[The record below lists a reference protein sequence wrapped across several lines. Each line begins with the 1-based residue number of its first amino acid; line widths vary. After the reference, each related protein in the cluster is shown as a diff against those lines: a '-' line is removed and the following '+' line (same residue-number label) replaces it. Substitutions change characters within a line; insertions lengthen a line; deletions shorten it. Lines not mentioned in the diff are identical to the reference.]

1 MATRI
6 VSWGSNEHVTALSP
20 SLSKAPSIV
29 SVNSILSEKLSTSQ
43 NTLIADEPGAKHMSS
58 QVIEPSR
65 TRTSWTPNMCPWV
78 HATDDSFIRH
88 HKYFFEDGNVVFLVC
103 GLQPWVVLCKF
114 THWIT
119 CRLKTHC
126 IASTDISSLA
136 TQYTSPPDL
145 PSSISVTT
153 RPSLRSYPW
162 VTSNVKTLMLS
173 SLSCT
178 LSEISGPL
186 FISLLI
192 KACVFFRNFEE
203 SDLSYEEWKS
213 VLHLSTR
220 WGFASLRKRAL
231 SSIEPPTPHDRLL
244 LARTYSVNDWVVPAL
259 SALCERTT
267 PLTLSE
273 ARQMSIEDVVL
284 VSTVREHIRGCM
296 LQVDSAEISLRVEA
310 EQLIALGSK
319 IPAHLR
325 FPPHFPN
332 GEVPSLMDPKRATK
346 EDDRDAHESD
356 DECSVSHVAVRSRGE
371 LVRALELTTVR
382 RWRKRHQEVFA

>member
-1 MATRI
+1 MSTSRPSRP
-6 VSWGSNEHVTALSP
+6 VFQKHRPLSP
-20 SLSKAPSIV
+20 SIPYFRKTYRLPR
-29 SVNSILSEKLSTSQ
+29 
-43 NTLIADEPGAKHMSS
+43 NTPLADEPRANRSS
-58 QVIEPSR
+58 QVIEPSG
-65 TRTSWTPNMCPWV
+65 TRTSWFSMCPWV
-78 HATDDSFIRH
+78 DGTDNSFIQN
-88 HKYFFEDGNVVFLVC
+88 HKYFFEDGNVAFLVC
-103 GLQPWVVLCKF
+103 GLRPWVVLCKF
-114 THWIT
+114 THWII

-153 RPSLRSYPW
+153 RSSLRSYPW

-186 FISLLI
+186 FVSLLI
-192 KACVFFRNFEE
+192 EACVFFRNFEE

-284 VSTVREHIRGCM
+284 VSTVREDIRGCT
-296 LQVDSAEISLRVEA
+296 LQVNAAEIALRVEA
-310 EQLIALGSK
+310 EQLGVLGLE
-319 IPAHLR
+319 IPDHLR
-325 FPPHFPN
+325 FPKSEASSP
-332 GEVPSLMDPKRATK
+332 LCLKRGTK
-346 EDDRDAHESD
+346 EDGAH
-356 DECSVSHVAVRSRGE
+356 
-371 LVRALELTTVR
+371 
-382 RWRKRHQEVFA
+382 